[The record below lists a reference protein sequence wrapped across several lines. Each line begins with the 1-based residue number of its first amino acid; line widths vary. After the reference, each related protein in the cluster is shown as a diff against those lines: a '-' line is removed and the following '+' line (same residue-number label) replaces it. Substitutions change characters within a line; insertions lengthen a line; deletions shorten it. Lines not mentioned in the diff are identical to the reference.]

1 MLPQED
7 FDICI
12 SVELSGATLNP
23 STHISEQI
31 VVHYD
36 PAEVIHTSLAGTS
49 LSVPRVSSYVIN
61 STLACL
67 YLIIVCKY

>member
-1 MLPQED
+1 MEVRRHAPPGRFLHLHALRL
-7 FDICI
+7 

-36 PAEVIHTSLAGTS
+36 PAEVIHTSLVGTS
-49 LSVPRVSSYVIN
+49 LSVPRVSM
-61 STLACL
+61 L
-67 YLIIVCKY
+67 